1 MVVSPQSHSL
11 FPDPTSGLFVYGE
24 RKITDEKY
32 IINCFTVPSS
42 YSEADSNYYMKTQS
56 ESQVNSKTNNI
67 LFHFVISK

>member
-42 YSEADSNYYMKTQS
+42 YSEADSNYYEYENTKCKPGQF
-56 ESQVNSKTNNI
+56 QNK
-67 LFHFVISK
+67 